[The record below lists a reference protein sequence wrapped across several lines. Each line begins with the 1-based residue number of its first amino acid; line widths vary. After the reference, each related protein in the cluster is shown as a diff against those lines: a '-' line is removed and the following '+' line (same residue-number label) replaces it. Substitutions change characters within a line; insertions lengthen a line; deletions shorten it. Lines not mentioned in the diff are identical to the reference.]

1 MMIID
6 LHRIV
11 LRQSVKGGNLNTQ
24 HSLVLQQSL
33 VFFQSEIQFK
43 IILKTTVIASRVPQN
58 ETDWCLTSRRSIMNS
73 A

>member
-6 LHRIV
+6 LHRMV

-33 VFFQSEIQFK
+33 VFFQSEIQFQ
-43 IILKTTVIASRVPQN
+43 IIFKTTVVSLLVFWGATFSLKKKKIS
-58 ETDWCLTSRRSIMNS
+58 SIE
-73 A
+73 